1 LRFALDFVQ
10 PPNAI
15 ENLDASIL
23 QNYLLAP
30 VLGIEDARTS
40 ERIGFVG
47 GARGTDELEKL
58 VADGRAKSGVFVV
71 SDDDGRA
78 FRRLGYERNY
88 AAENQLGSSRN

>member
-1 LRFALDFVQ
+1 LPDFVQ

-58 VADGRAKSGVFVV
+58 VDDGAAKAAFSLFPTTMDDLFAV
-71 SDDDGRA
+71 SDMN
-78 FRRLGYERNY
+78 EIMPPKST
-88 AAENQLGSSRN
+88 GSSRN